1 MRKVFVIMD
10 AKPVGQE
17 LLVKQFLTECPPG
30 TFGRNCASI
39 CHCHENSTT
48 PCDKKTGFC
57 DGLCEEGYTGQNC
70 QKQCLPNTYGVNCR
84 ETCNC
89 YNGGQCNRV
98 DGSCTC
104 VGFFT
109 GLYCN
114 ESQPQIIPAKDDI
127 RIIQGGQVLISC
139 TAHAIPGPLISI
151 VSREF
156 PDLNVQ
162 IKLFE
167 LYEHQAVANVTLR
180 TSGTFEFLCTA
191 QNLHGFDMKN
201 MTIIVIL

>member
-1 MRKVFVIMD
+1 MIFIFYWTAVLSGTYACPKNRSGKNCTLTCHCEGGSRNCD
-10 AKPVGQE
+10 AEGFCYYGCEAGWTGVACQ
-17 LLVKQFLTECPPG
+17 TECPPG

-70 QKQCLPNTYGVNCR
+70 QKR
-84 ETCNC
+84 
-89 YNGGQCNRV
+89 
-98 DGSCTC
+98 
-104 VGFFT
+104 
-109 GLYCN
+109 
-114 ESQPQIIPAKDDI
+114 QPQIIPAKDDI